1 MILHVLPGDAQVEV
15 FRASG
20 IGGDMLICRETLV
33 EGDISGDTLDE
44 FFINRASFVNS
55 AYDED
60 PANYNAKV
68 ASQLKRLL
76 DVNDGDEVNLWFEYE
91 LFCAVN
97 MWFCLE
103 LLSKS
108 GADIYRTAPV
118 HLDEKDRWNGF
129 GGATSDDLQRCFE
142 KRTKLTRDEVQ
153 LGADLW
159 QAFKNKDSGELLKLS
174 TNPTPAF
181 PYLDEIGRAAVEK
194 DTQPSAIIGEI
205 QSEGINNFNEIFLE
219 FRRRAGVY
227 GYGDSQVK
235 HLMESR
241 L

>member
-1 MILHVLPGDAQVEV
+1 MIFHVLPGDAQVDA

-20 IGGDMLICRETLV
+20 IQGEMLVCREALV
-33 EGDISGDTLDE
+33 EGDVSGDTLDE
-44 FFINRASFVNS
+44 FFINRAAFVNS

-76 DVNDGDEVNLWFEYE
+76 DVAGGDEVNLWFEYE

-97 MWFCLE
+97 MWFCLD
-103 LLSKS
+103 LLSRS
-108 GADIYRTAPV
+108 GANIYRVAPIY
-118 HLDEKDRWNGF
+118 LDENDRWNGF
-129 GGATSDDLQRCFE
+129 GGATADDLRLCFKE
-142 KRTKLTRDEVQ
+142 RRILSTDEVQ

-159 QAFKNKDSGELLKLS
+159 QAFKDKNIEELLRLS
-174 TNPTPAF
+174 ARPTPAF
-181 PYLDEIGRAAVEK
+181 PHLDEVGQAAAEK
-194 DTQPSAIIGEI
+194 DTQPAAIVGEI
-205 QSEGINNFNEIFLE
+205 EREGINNFNEIFLE